1 MHLKVKELCYQAWD
15 KENEKQLAQ
24 KGLGKKPL
32 VLEEFLFMLGDLY
45 MVSSSEDE
53 LNLEYWYV
61 AEAHVQ
67 GSNKEEEKKE

>member
-1 MHLKVKELCYQAWD
+1 
-15 KENEKQLAQ
+15 
-24 KGLGKKPL
+24 
-32 VLEEFLFMLGDLY
+32 

-67 GSNKEEEKKE
+67 GSNKHYTTHRQVGGLIVIEKF

>member
-32 VLEEFLFMLGDLY
+32 VLEEFLFM
-45 MVSSSEDE
+45 VSAFYHQIRT
-53 LNLEYWYV
+53 L
-61 AEAHVQ
+61 HVYIAP
-67 GSNKEEEKKE
+67 